1 MASALFPPRR
11 TTPWWPYLP
20 TTWAMAAEELFRRA
34 GLPGRMIPVPSQIA
48 AGCGLAWKALPQE
61 RDALCTALDTAAVG
75 HSGRALCRLR
85 YCHPPRRTLCAPS
98 ARSPRHGAA
107 GRGAVQLLRVQLG
120 GRGGHGHSGGKG
132 TGTEQIGKGIPGRGC
147 LFPTPAAP
155 APSQQR
161 GRGCRVFPAE
171 YPDTKAFPGTAAA
184 HRRYTGPEIGR
195 SNRRRA
201 QAGGHPQP
209 HLRRG

>member
-20 TTWAMAAEELFRRA
+20 ATWARAAEELFRRA

-61 RDALCTALDTAAVG
+61 RDTLCTALDTAAVG

-120 GRGGHGHSGGKG
+120 GRGGHGHSGGKE
-132 TGTEQIGKGIPGRGC
+132 TGTEQIGKRHPRVGMPFPYSCRPRSVTTAGTRMSCVSCGISGHKSLSRHSSS
-147 LFPTPAAP
+147 AP
-155 APSQQR
+155 PVYRAR
-161 GRGCRVFPAE
+161 N
-171 YPDTKAFPGTAAA
+171 
-184 HRRYTGPEIGR
+184 R
-195 SNRRRA
+195 S
-201 QAGGHPQP
+201 
-209 HLRRG
+209 